1 MRLERV
7 LHLAPRLGLGKS
19 REVIRFTRNCA
30 IGGNAKSGSGAN
42 EVSVHG

>member
-7 LHLAPRLGLGKS
+7 LHLAPRLGLGKF
-19 REVIRFTRNCA
+19 RETIGVTRNRT

-42 EVSVHG
+42 EVFVHG